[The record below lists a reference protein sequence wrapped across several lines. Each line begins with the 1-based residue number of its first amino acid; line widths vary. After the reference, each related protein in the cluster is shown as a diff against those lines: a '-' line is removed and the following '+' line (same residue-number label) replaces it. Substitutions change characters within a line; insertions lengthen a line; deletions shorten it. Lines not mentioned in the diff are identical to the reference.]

1 MSPSKSTL
9 SRRKWLQGAALGGI
23 SAALAPALWAK
34 GAAKPRMV
42 DLGLP
47 DKPSLRPLTRAFPQK
62 GEMILQ
68 RMRPPLLETPMAVF
82 DQHILTPNDQFY
94 VRWHWGNIPES
105 VDVDAFR
112 LKIRGHVEREVEFTL
127 HDLLHGFERIE
138 VVAVNQCSGNSRGMF
153 QPSVAGAEWGHGAM
167 GNARWTGVRLRDVLA
182 RAGVKAG
189 AVDVRFGGLDE
200 AMVAEAPKFLKS
212 LSVDHAC
219 DGEVMIAFAMN
230 GEPLPLLNGF
240 PLRLVVPGW
249 YSTYWIK
256 MLSDIEVLP
265 AKDSNFWM
273 AKAYQVPATPFGHVA
288 PGTADFPKEPISRM
302 VPRSLLTN
310 LAEGQ
315 KVRAGTP
322 LTLSGIAMGGDCG
335 VEKVEISIDGGEHW
349 NLATLGKDLGPY
361 SFRRFTHQVN
371 LPEGVVKILCRC
383 TNTKGISQPLT
394 MNWNPNG
401 YMRAGVET
409 VTIHAEKRA

>member
-1 MSPSKSTL
+1 MSQLNQGL
-9 SRRKWLQGAALGGI
+9 SRRQWLHGAALGGI
-23 SAALAPALWAK
+23 SAALTPALWAK
-34 GAAKPRMV
+34 AAASPRMV

-47 DKPSLRPLTRAFPQK
+47 DKPSLRPLTKAFPQK

-68 RMRPPLLETPMAVF
+68 RMRPPLLETPMSVF
-82 DQHILTPNDQFY
+82 DRHILTPNDQFY

-112 LKIRGHVEREVEFTL
+112 LMVRGHVEREVEFTL

-138 VVAVNQCSGNSRGMF
+138 VVAVNQCSGNSRGLF
-153 QPSVAGAEWGHGAM
+153 QPSVAGAQWGHGAM

-265 AKDSNFWM
+265 AKDGNFWM
-273 AKAYQVPATPFGHVA
+273 AKAYQVPAAPFGHVA

-302 VPRSLLTN
+302 VPRSLITN

-322 LTLSGIAMGGDCG
+322 LPLSGIAMGGDCG
-335 VEKVEISIDGGEHW
+335 VEKVEISSDGGEHW
-349 NLATLGKDLGPY
+349 HLATLGKDLGPY
-361 SFRRFTHQVN
+361 SLRRFTHQLS
-371 LPEGVVKILCRC
+371 LPEGPAKILCRC

-394 MNWNPNG
+394 MNWNPSG

-409 VTIHAEKRA
+409 VTIHAEKQA